1 MTTALRIRPRPR
13 IAGVFAV
20 CVGLAAPAIGHD
32 SWLIADKS
40 LTPEPGPV
48 ALTFITSEDF
58 PHPDGPTKA
67 DRVAKFVGV
76 RDGGPVPVRD
86 VATTEHA
93 LVATMDAPMAGVYTA
108 ALALRP
114 RYIEIDGPAFTGYLT
129 EEHAT
134 AALSIRASAG
144 ASDAPGRELYAK
156 FAKAFVEIGAPT
168 SGGGGA
174 PDRAGGGSSVKP
186 VGHALEIVPLT
197 NPCRWKVGERITVRA
212 LLDGQFASG
221 LHISSGREDGGHAH
235 ESTIRTDE
243 QGLASF
249 AFSRPGLWNL
259 RTHVI
264 RPLRDVP
271 PDAEGIPEGTTP
283 EWSSMFATITFRVE
297 AK

>member
-1 MTTALRIRPRPR
+1 MTTALRSRPRPRPR
-13 IAGVFAV
+13 IAGVFAA
-20 CVGLAAPAIGHD
+20 CVGLAAPALGHD
-32 SWLIADKS
+32 SWLIADKG

-48 ALTFITSEDF
+48 ALTFVTSEDF
-58 PHPDGPTKA
+58 PHPDVATKA
-67 DRVAKFVGV
+67 DRVAKFTVV
-76 RDGGPVPVRD
+76 RDGGPAPVRD

-93 LVATMDAPMAGVYTA
+93 LVGTMDAPMMGVYTA

-114 RYIEIDGPAFTGYLT
+114 RFIEIDGPAFTRYLT
-129 EEHAT
+129 DEHAT
-134 AALSIRASAG
+134 AALSIRSSAG
-144 ASDAPGRELYAK
+144 ASAAPGREVYVK
-156 FAKAFVEIGAPT
+156 FAKAFVEVGAPT
-168 SGGGGA
+168 SGGV
-174 PDRAGGGSSVKP
+174 PERAGGGSSIKP

-212 LLDGQFASG
+212 LLDGKFAPG

-249 AFSRPGLWNL
+249 AFSRPGLWHL

-271 PDAEGIPEGTTP
+271 KDAQGIPEGATP
-283 EWSSMFATITFRVE
+283 EWASMFATITFRVE
-297 AK
+297 R